1 LGCRYD
7 LPLTIKV
14 QGQDVMVVEEFVCQ
28 EDLVS
33 LPSGILEKT
42 TRSSPHYVAQHRP
55 TGSETTPSY
64 APRSSRF
71 GSEPPSVEDDVD
83 VWRYAIVRVA
93 CQKRR
98 RDPLLFVS
106 RLIRC
111 SEFVCEI
118 VYCSWAVWSGVLNSC
133 VWDHLLLCVM
143 CYAMFWKL
151 KLFRLVSSISSLT
164 NVLKLMIW
172 TAKYVYVFVQSCFL
186 FSNLS

>member
-1 LGCRYD
+1 LETIASEAASLGFEVNWQKTKVQALGCRYD

-118 VYCSWAVWSGVLNSC
+118 VYCS
-133 VWDHLLLCVM
+133 
-143 CYAMFWKL
+143 
-151 KLFRLVSSISSLT
+151 
-164 NVLKLMIW
+164 
-172 TAKYVYVFVQSCFL
+172 
-186 FSNLS
+186 